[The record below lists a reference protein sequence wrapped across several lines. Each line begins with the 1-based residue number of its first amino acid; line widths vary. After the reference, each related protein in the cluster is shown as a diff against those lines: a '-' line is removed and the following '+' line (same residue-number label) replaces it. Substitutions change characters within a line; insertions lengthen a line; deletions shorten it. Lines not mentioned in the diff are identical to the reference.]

1 MNILKREL
9 APISESAWKEIDLRT
24 QKVLQHYLSARKFVK
39 VEGPKGLDFTAVTE
53 GRIKVHDDNLLHYGL
68 YNVKPLI
75 EPRVSFKLERWELDN
90 IERGAKDINWDSLD
104 KAVKKIASFEE
115 KVIFKGL
122 TDANIVGLEEA
133 AAHQG
138 GELGNVE
145 NEILSSITKGVMILE
160 RSVAEKPYALVVSED
175 IWCKLNA
182 LGKEESLVER
192 IEKIISGKI
201 VVSRFI
207 KEAFLLPYDNDNIE
221 LTIGED
227 LSIGYQEHS
236 ENEVKLFIT
245 GTFTFRVLDCRLIV
259 QYK

>member
-1 MNILKREL
+1 MKQL
-9 APISESAWKEIDLRT
+9 
-24 QKVLQHYLSARKFVK
+24 
-39 VEGPKGLDFTAVTE
+39 
-53 GRIKVHDDNLLHYGL
+53 
-68 YNVKPLI
+68 
-75 EPRVSFKLERWELDN
+75 
-90 IERGAKDINWDSLD
+90 
-104 KAVKKIASFEE
+104 KKIASFEE

-122 TDANIVGLEEA
+122 TDANIVGIEEA

-145 NEILSSITKGVMILE
+145 NEILSNITKGVIALE

-201 VVSRFI
+201 VANRFI
-207 KEAFLLPYDNDNIE
+207 EGAFLLPCNNDNIE

-245 GTFTFRVLDCRLIV
+245 ETFTFRVLDCRLIV